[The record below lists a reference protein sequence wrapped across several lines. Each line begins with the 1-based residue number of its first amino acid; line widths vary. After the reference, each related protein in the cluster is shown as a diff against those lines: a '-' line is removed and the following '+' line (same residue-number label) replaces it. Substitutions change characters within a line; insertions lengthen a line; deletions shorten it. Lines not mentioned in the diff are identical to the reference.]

1 MLNTI
6 EGMNNIDKSTSRIA
20 EIVVIIHDISDK
32 VQLLALNAAI
42 EAARAGEHGKG
53 FAVVADEIAKLADK
67 TTLSANEIANF
78 INEGRGEVDRGKH
91 FVDETSR
98 AFAVIIEN
106 IKNTDKHVRHIADL
120 AQEQDVA
127 SDSVLNHTKQV
138 MEMSEK
144 ISMATKEQGQ
154 TNREMLSTIE
164 TITHLTQSVA
174 ANAEEIAS
182 TSEEIGAQAF
192 SLHKEI
198 EFFKV

>member
-1 MLNTI
+1 
-6 EGMNNIDKSTSRIA
+6 
-20 EIVVIIHDISDK
+20 
-32 VQLLALNAAI
+32 
-42 EAARAGEHGKG
+42 
-53 FAVVADEIAKLADK
+53 VVADEIAKLADK